1 MFTSNICC
9 DSLIGPHAV
18 TRLTIPYTAAPC
30 STTAGRGREILP
42 LPGGMYRDCPSEHRG
57 IEPRCLGIRL
67 QHLGLKVGD
76 HFIHASLNPAG
87 DGHRAHADLGGYFL
101 ARHAAEKD
109 KFDSDAG
116 TAFQAV

>member
-1 MFTSNICC
+1 MFTSNIFC
-9 DSLIGPHAV
+9 DSLIGPHDV
-18 TRLTIPYTAAPC
+18 THLTISYTAATC
-30 STTAGRGREILP
+30 SITTGRGRVSLP
-42 LPGGMYRDCPSEHRG
+42 LPGGMNRDCPSEHRG

-76 HFIHASLNPAG
+76 HFIHAPLNSAG

-101 ARHAAEKD
+101 TRHAAEKD
-109 KFDSDAG
+109 KFDGGAG